1 MLNQRKNESKFLE
14 AKSPQRDTKPM
25 RLQLVRNA
33 TLKLDYAG
41 RKVLI
46 DPFFAPKHSR
56 PSIAGRSPNPL
67 VDLPSTIDEIL
78 DGVELVIVSHLHA
91 DHFDPVAQAHVPK
104 HLPIIC
110 QPGDETKIRAMG
122 FSEVMPL
129 IGSANWQS
137 ITVTYRAGRHG
148 NGAVVEKMGP
158 VMGFSLAAVGEPR
171 VYWAGDTVLSDDV
184 RNTLTT
190 TAPDIVVLHPSGAL
204 WEGDPI
210 AMTAADALEVC
221 RAAPGA
227 VVVATHLEALDHAT
241 VSRDALASDI
251 ASDGLAGRL
260 LVPLDGQ
267 TLNFANRV

>member
-1 MLNQRKNESKFLE
+1 MK
-14 AKSPQRDTKPM
+14 
-25 RLQLVRNA
+25 LQLVRNA

-41 RKVLI
+41 RKILV

-67 VDLPSTIDEIL
+67 VDLPSTIDEVL

-91 DHFDPVAQAHVPK
+91 DHFDPVAQVYVPK

-122 FSEVMPL
+122 FSAVTPL
-129 IGSANWQS
+129 VGSVDWQG
-137 ITVTYRAGRHG
+137 ITITYRAGRHG
-148 NGAVVEKMGP
+148 QGAVVEKMGP
-158 VMGFSLAAVGEPR
+158 VMGFSLEAAGESH
-171 VYWAGDTVLSDDV
+171 VYWAGDTVLNDDV
-184 RNTLTT
+184 RNTLAT
-190 TAPDIVVLHPSGAL
+190 TAPDIVVIHPSGAL
-204 WEGDPI
+204 WQGDPI

-227 VVVATHLEALDHAT
+227 TVVATHLEALDHAT

-251 ASDGLAGRL
+251 ASGGIADRL

-267 TLNFANRV
+267 TVTFERS